1 MSIFVAMMHRIL
13 YFALLFFV
21 TLTFV
26 NCAKRGSPSGGPKDS
41 IPPIIVKYNPEN
53 YSINF
58 TDDEI

>member
-1 MSIFVAMMHRIL
+1 MMRRTL
-13 YFALLFFV
+13 YFSILFFV

-26 NCAKRGSPSGGPKDS
+26 NCAKRGNPSGGLKDS

-58 TDDEI
+58 TDDE